1 MIENVR
7 VRPTT
12 PALRS
17 TAATEMKTIKETEQK
32 QQSVR
37 L

>member
-1 MIENVR
+1 MIEYVR

-17 TAATEMKTIKETEQK
+17 TAATEMKTIKGTEQ
-32 QQSVR
+32 
-37 L
+37 